1 MRAITLDEAV
11 KVINETFAE
20 AKRRN
25 AYPLTAVLLDAGGR
39 MKAALKQDGA
49 SLLRFEVSYGKAYAA
64 LAMGRESRQVLQKAK
79 DKPLFMQSFMELADG
94 PMFLEGG
101 GQLIRDKDGEVIGA
115 IATTGD
121 TNEVDDLCAI
131 AGIRAAGF
139 KTDHDFSEADMRR
152 LNIKRGPPIEDP
164 EKAKARRAT
173 QARLAASRGMPMP
186 RPQDVLF
193 AVLGVA
199 LVAMLAFDLGVVVLA
214 LVGAFACGSIY
225 VFAGMMPSRDEELLE
240 PGFHVCFS
248 VDRIVVAGLDLA
260 RHVRRPNAPPGRSDD
275 GSSLPACF
283 P

>member
-39 MKAALKQDGA
+39 MKCAMKQDGA

-79 DKPLFMQSFMELADG
+79 DKPLFMQSFLELADG

-101 GQLIRDKDGEVIGA
+101 GQLIRDSQGEVIGA
-115 IATTGD
+115 IATPGD

-139 KTDHDFSEADMRR
+139 KTDHDFGEADMRR
-152 LNIKRGPPIEDP
+152 LNIKRGAPIEDP
-164 EKAKARRAT
+164 EKAKDAH
-173 QARLAASRGMPMP
+173 LK
-186 RPQDVLF
+186 
-193 AVLGVA
+193 
-199 LVAMLAFDLGVVVLA
+199 
-214 LVGAFACGSIY
+214 
-225 VFAGMMPSRDEELLE
+225 
-240 PGFHVCFS
+240 S
-248 VDRIVVAGLDLA
+248 V
-260 RHVRRPNAPPGRSDD
+260 
-275 GSSLPACF
+275 
-283 P
+283 

>member
-11 KVINETFAE
+11 KIINETFAE
-20 AKRRN
+20 AKRRH

-39 MKAALKQDGA
+39 MKAAMKQDGA

-79 DKPLFMQSFMELADG
+79 DKPLFMQSFVELADG

-101 GQLIRDKDGEVIGA
+101 GQLIRA

-152 LNIKRGPPIEDP
+152 LNIKRG
-164 EKAKARRAT
+164 K
-173 QARLAASRGMPMP
+173 
-186 RPQDVLF
+186 
-193 AVLGVA
+193 
-199 LVAMLAFDLGVVVLA
+199 
-214 LVGAFACGSIY
+214 
-225 VFAGMMPSRDEELLE
+225 
-240 PGFHVCFS
+240 
-248 VDRIVVAGLDLA
+248 
-260 RHVRRPNAPPGRSDD
+260 
-275 GSSLPACF
+275 
-283 P
+283 